1 MATRVTGALVLSIAL
16 WIGTTIAITDDAA
29 PPAHVNA
36 GNIPLATTAYPVPS
50 GALFVA
56 PDGSDSAAGT
66 LTAPFATLAT
76 AIAKAP
82 AGGTIVVRAGT
93 YRQTVAAN
101 VTKRITIQPFP
112 GEKVWFKGT
121 VPVTGWTKVGA
132 TWQHTGWTTTF
143 CHTCYTKDIIDPKY
157 PYAGWP
163 DLAFADNT
171 QLRQVGSAA
180 DVVAGTFYVDETDH
194 TLILGDDPTG
204 KTIEATA
211 FDRLL
216 QLDPGAAGSVIRGIG
231 VEEYASNQDYGQHGA
246 MVVANASGVT
256 LADDTFALSASSG
269 AAVFQPGGTVTGSTL
284 VDNGLVGLV
293 ANRADGLKLTK
304 DTFSAN
310 NQQHFALSG
319 DAIGAAGAKI
329 TRTRS
334 PYVADNHF
342 TDNIGTGWWC
352 DLGCTNATVVRNVAT
367 GNQVHGLFYEVSST
381 ALIASNVVADNA
393 GDGIK
398 LSSADHVRVYDN
410 TFADNGTA
418 LGIYN
423 DPRTPSSDP
432 YSQQLGLTWLTTG
445 TVLVNN
451 YYADPDAQDPIIVSA
466 DYQAAPHT
474 GTFVADSD
482 GNAYQRP
489 ASGSPLLSWVT
500 APGHTQD
507 YPSLAA
513 FRTGTGN
520 DEHGVSGDLATV
532 PFVDPDQQNYLLSTG
547 ALGIGAGL
555 PLPADVATA
564 IGVPVSQHP
573 NIGVLAGPRT

>member
-16 WIGTTIAITDDAA
+16 WIGTTVAINDPA
-29 PPAHVNA
+29 PERHVNA
-36 GNIPLATTAYPVPS
+36 GSIPLATTAYPVPD

-56 PDGSDSAAGT
+56 PAGSDAAAGT
-66 LTAPFATLAT
+66 LAAPLATLAT
-76 AIAKAP
+76 AITKAP
-82 AGGTIVVRAGT
+82 VGGTIVLRAGT
-93 YRQTVAAN
+93 YRQTVTAN
-101 VTKRITIQPFP
+101 VTKRVTIQPFP

-121 VPVTGWTKVGA
+121 VPVTGWTKAGT
-132 TWQHTGWTTTF
+132 TWQHANWTTTF
-143 CHTCYTKDIIDPKY
+143 CHACYTKDIVDPNY
-157 PYAGWP
+157 PYSGWP
-163 DLAFADNT
+163 DMVFANNS

-180 DVVAGTFYVDETDH
+180 AVVAGTFFVDETKH
-194 TLILGDDPTG
+194 ALILGDDPTG

-216 QLDPGAAGSVIRGIG
+216 QLDPGAEGSVIRGIG

-246 MVVANASGVT
+246 MVVDNAPGVT

-269 AAVFQPGGTVTGSTL
+269 AAVFQPHSTVTGSTL

-293 ANRADGLKLTK
+293 ANRADGLRLTQN
-304 DTFSAN
+304 TFTAN

-319 DAIGAAGAKI
+319 DAIGAAGAKV
-329 TRTRS
+329 TRTKS
-334 PYVADNHF
+334 PYVADNYF

-352 DLGCTNATVVRNVAT
+352 DLGCTNATVVRNVAV

-381 ALIASNVVADNA
+381 ALIASNVVADNQS
-393 GDGIK
+393 DGIK

-423 DPRTPSSDP
+423 DPRAPSSDP
-432 YSQQLGLTWLTTG
+432 YSQQLGLSWLTTG

-451 YYADPDAQDPIIVSA
+451 YYADPDATDPIIVSA

-500 APGHTQD
+500 APGQTQT

-513 FRTGTGN
+513 FRSGTGN
-520 DEHGVSGDLATV
+520 DKHGVTGDLATV
-532 PFVDPDQQNYLLSTG
+532 PFIDPDQQNYLLNSG

-555 PLPADVATA
+555 ALPADVASA
-564 IGVPVSQHP
+564 IGVPANAHP

>member
-16 WIGTTIAITDDAA
+16 WVGTGIAIEDPA
-29 PPAHVNA
+29 PETHANAH
-36 GNIPLATTAYPVPS
+36 GIHLATTAYPVPE
-50 GALFVA
+50 GAVFLA
-56 PDGSDSAAGT
+56 PNGSDAAAGT
-66 LTAPFATLAT
+66 STAPLATLAA
-76 AIAKAP
+76 AIARAP
-82 AGGTIVVRAGT
+82 AGGTVVIRAGT
-93 YRQTVAAN
+93 YRQTVGAN
-101 VTKRITIQPFP
+101 VTKRIIIQPYP

-121 VPVTGWTKVGA
+121 VVVTGWRKVGT
-132 TWQHTGWTTTF
+132 TWQHDNWTTTF
-143 CHTCYTKDIIDPKY
+143 CRTCYTKDILDPNY

-163 DLAFADNT
+163 DMAFLNNS

-180 DVVAGTFYVDETDH
+180 DVVPGTFFVDETAH
-194 TLILGDDPTG
+194 TLILGDDPARRTV
-204 KTIEATA
+204 EATA

-216 QLDPGAAGSVIRGIG
+216 QFDPGAAGSVLRGIG
-231 VEEYASNQDYGQHGA
+231 VEEYASNQDYGNHGA
-246 MVVANASGVT
+246 MVVDNASGMT
-256 LADDTFALSASSG
+256 LESDTFALSASSG
-269 AAVFQPGGTVTGSTL
+269 VAVFQRGGTVTGSTM

-293 ANRADGLKLTK
+293 ANRADNLKLTK
-304 DTFSAN
+304 NTFSGN

-319 DAIGAAGAKI
+319 DAIGAAGAKV
-329 TRTRS
+329 TRTKS
-334 PYVADNHF
+334 PYVADNYF

-352 DLGCTNATVVRNVAT
+352 DLGCTDATVVRNVAT
-367 GNQVHGLFYEVSST
+367 GNKVHGLFYEVSST

-451 YYADPDAQDPIIVSA
+451 YYADPVAADPIIVSA
-466 DYQAAPHT
+466 DYQAAPHS
-474 GTFVADSD
+474 GTFVRTSD

-489 ASGSPLLSWVT
+489 SSNDPLLSWVT
-500 APGHTQD
+500 APGRTAS
-507 YPSLAA
+507 YASLAA
-513 FRTGTGN
+513 FQSGTGN
-520 DEHGVSGDLATV
+520 DWHGLAGDLATV
-532 PFVDPDQQNYLLSTG
+532 PFVDPDQQDYLLNTG

-555 PLPADVATA
+555 ALPADVASA
-564 IGVPVSQHP
+564 IGVPAESHP
-573 NIGVLAGPRT
+573 NIGVLAGPRS